1 MAGKKPIATARR
13 LRRDMTIAERTLW
26 SLLRQ
31 RPEGL
36 KFRRQHPVG
45 PYVADFACP
54 EIGLIIEL
62 DGGQHN
68 RPAHQLRDQSRTD
81 WLESQGW
88 HVLRFWNTQIF
99 EAPDM
104 LGDQILGTAIALKR
118 AKRFPSPP

>member
-36 KFRRQHPVG
+36 KFRRQHPIG

-68 RPAHQLRDQSRTD
+68 HPAHQLRDQHRTH

>member
-1 MAGKKPIATARR
+1 MASKKPIKIARR
-13 LRRDMTIAERTLW
+13 LRRDMTDAERKLW

-36 KFRRQHPVG
+36 KFRRQHPIG
-45 PYVADFACP
+45 RYVADFACP

-68 RPAHQLRDQSRTD
+68 LPAHNLRDQNRTE
-81 WLESQGW
+81 WLESHGW
-88 HVLRFWNTQIF
+88 HVLRFWNPQVF

-104 LGDQILGTAIALKR
+104 LGDQILDMARTLKQR
-118 AKRFPSPP
+118 RQNPSPP

>member
-1 MAGKKPIATARR
+1 MASMKPIATARR
-13 LRRDMTIAERTLW
+13 LRKDMTNAERTLW

-36 KFRRQHPVG
+36 KFRRQHPIG
-45 PYVADFACP
+45 AYVADFACP

-68 RPAHQLRDQSRTD
+68 LPVHQLRDQRRTE

-88 HVLRFWNTQIF
+88 HVLRFWNTQVF

-104 LGDQILGTAIALKR
+104 LGDQILQIARSLKQR
-118 AKRFPSPP
+118 RQNPSPP